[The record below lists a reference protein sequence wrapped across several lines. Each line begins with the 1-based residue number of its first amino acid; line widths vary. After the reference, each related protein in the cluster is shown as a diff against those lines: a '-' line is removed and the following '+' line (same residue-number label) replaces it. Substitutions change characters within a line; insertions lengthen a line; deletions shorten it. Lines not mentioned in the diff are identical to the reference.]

1 MCRSSTFD
9 DVGLN
14 QGGELG
20 AFGRASSGK
29 RAASAR
35 QTSRDNEMMKL
46 ASALLAILA
55 PALSNASY
63 VFTVWH
69 DTDGATASACAAP
82 ATNAVTIEMP
92 TDGECVQT
100 NQAFEDLASAFLAP
114 GDVWVGWSGSNWN
127 MANSKAGCEASFS
140 YSFSASGCQNMMSSA
155 GPGADQEVYFEVS
168 VPSPR
173 QPPSPPPPS
182 PSPPPPSPHRQA
194 RKTREAVAPSLS
206 GLSPASLALS
216 PFSALATR

>member
-1 MCRSSTFD
+1 
-9 DVGLN
+9 
-14 QGGELG
+14 
-20 AFGRASSGK
+20 
-29 RAASAR
+29 
-35 QTSRDNEMMKL
+35 MKL

-114 GDVWVGWSGSNWN
+114 GDVWVGWSGSSWN
-127 MANSKAGCEASFS
+127 AGQLQ
-140 YSFSASGCQNMMSSA
+140 G
-155 GPGADQEVYFEVS
+155 
-168 VPSPR
+168 R
-173 QPPSPPPPS
+173 
-182 PSPPPPSPHRQA
+182 
-194 RKTREAVAPSLS
+194 L
-206 GLSPASLALS
+206 
-216 PFSALATR
+216 